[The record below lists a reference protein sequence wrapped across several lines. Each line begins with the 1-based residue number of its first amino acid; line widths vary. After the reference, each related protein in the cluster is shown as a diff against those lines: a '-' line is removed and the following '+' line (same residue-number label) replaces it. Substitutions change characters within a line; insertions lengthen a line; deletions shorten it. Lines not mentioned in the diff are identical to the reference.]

1 MEKAVTMVDTIKGSP
16 SPGNTVEH
24 SSNHSRQSK
33 RKQEIHLNKPKLNRQ
48 EENSLDRWN
57 AQIHNMSLDNFDRIK
72 PSTHSGSLSDTASR
86 NAQSPLL
93 RPVMMIKSGDE
104 TITPIDEV
112 P

>member
-1 MEKAVTMVDTIKGSP
+1 MVDTIKGSP

-24 SSNHSRQSK
+24 SSNQSRQSK
-33 RKQEIHLNKPKLNRQ
+33 KKQDINLNRMKLNRQ

-57 AQIHNMSLDNFDRIK
+57 SQIHNMSIDNLDRIK
-72 PSTHSGSLSDTASR
+72 PSTHSGSLSDNASR
-86 NAQSPLL
+86 NDQSPLL
-93 RPVMMIKSGDE
+93 RPAMMIKSGDE